1 MKVFRAALTSAI
13 LATAALAVSAQ
24 APAPLRLAT
33 DCAYF
38 PFGFKTPD
46 GTLKGY
52 ELDVG
57 NEVAKRLNVKVE
69 WVCQKF
75 DAMIP
80 ALLADKVD
88 LIIASVG
95 ITEERKQRIDFSS
108 SYRITVAQFIGPKG
122 KPLALF
128 NADGTPNTAAFQ
140 GLRVGLQRGTT
151 YDNWIQAKTPN
162 ANVVRYDSVEQL
174 YLDLKSGRVDVVF
187 TNPMKSYT
195 EFLSKPDGAG
205 YEIIGP
211 QLSDAK
217 YFGAGAGIAMR
228 KGNDELRERINVALR
243 AMSKDGSMERFSK
256 TYFPFA
262 IYPTSAN

>member
-1 MKVFRAALTSAI
+1 MKAFRAALTSAI
-13 LATAALAVSAQ
+13 LAATALVASAQ
-24 APAPLRLAT
+24 SSEPLRLAT

-57 NEVAKRLNVKVE
+57 NEVAKRLNLKVE

-95 ITEERKQRIDFSS
+95 ITEERKQRIDFSLP
-108 SYRITVAQFIGPKG
+108 YRVTVAQFIGPKA
-122 KPLALF
+122 KPLPLF

-162 ANVVRYDSVEQL
+162 AAVVRYDSVEQL
-174 YLDLKSGRVDVVF
+174 YLDMKSGRVDVIF
-187 TNPMKSYT
+187 TNPMKAHI
-195 EFLSKPDGAG
+195 EFLSKADGAG
-205 YEIIGP
+205 YEVIGS
-211 QLSDAK
+211 QLSDSK
-217 YFGAGAGIAMR
+217 YFGDGAGIAMR
-228 KGNDELRERINVALR
+228 KGNDALRERINGALR
-243 AMSKDGSMERFSK
+243 DMNKDGSMERFSK

-262 IYPTSAN
+262 IYPKLPG

>member
-1 MKVFRAALTSAI
+1 MKAFRAVLTSAI
-13 LATAALAVSAQ
+13 LATTALTASAQ
-24 APAPLRLAT
+24 TSAPLRLAT

-38 PFGFKTPD
+38 PFGFKTAD

-52 ELDVG
+52 EIDVG

-95 ITEERKQRIDFSS
+95 ITEERKQRIDFST

-122 KPLALF
+122 KTFALF
-128 NADGTPNTAAFQ
+128 NADSTPNTAAFQ
-140 GLRVGLQRGTT
+140 GLRIGLQRGTT

-162 ANVVRYDSVEQL
+162 ATVVRYDSVEQL
-174 YLDLKSGRVDVVF
+174 YLDLKSGRVDLIF
-187 TNPMKSYT
+187 TNPMKSYI

-205 YEIIGP
+205 YEVIGSP
-211 QLSDAK
+211 LSDAK

-228 KGNDELRERINVALR
+228 KGNDDLRQRINTALL
-243 AMSKDGSMERFSK
+243 AMNKDGSMEKFSK

-262 IYPTSAN
+262 IYPTQAN